1 MGLLVRVRD
10 NTQGSEQASF
20 FSTAPVRLGRN
31 PLNDLT
37 LDYGFVSQW
46 HGVIKFDRNEII
58 FVDLGS
64 TNGTLLD
71 GQRVHE
77 RTPVRVSGPNSAL
90 SIGSLQITLRWADA
104 AETGFDQK
112 PRIKTQFAT
121 RLPLPAQATPAPQS
135 SDVVPSSPAAP
146 DASPSVGSQALDAPL
161 TRVQEAQGSY
171 RAYRESWA
179 LCMAELRQKIENA
192 PPALREM
199 TAFFM
204 ATEFPQV
211 TKEPEF
217 AAMLTELGVD
227 RVAAGCFDI
236 EDWLQRLTL
245 DPAIASGKQASPA
258 IAMEHVG
265 ALLEVFIDSFIE
277 LKKGY
282 GQFETEMGL
291 QINYDASPL
300 DQATNPKDV
309 IAHLLEPSADRME
322 RLNELRRAFASF
334 ALHQVA
340 LLGAS
345 VEGAR
350 ELLESLSPR
359 VVAGTAPTATIGS
372 NAITARAQG
381 ILSALTRTWPI
392 GPIISWGRYK
402 QAYDATTEGD
412 RFTRQ
417 LFGRKFIRAYLAL
430 IGGQDRR

>member
-10 NTQGSEQASF
+10 GSQGSEQTSF
-20 FSTAPVRLGRN
+20 FPTAPVRLGRN
-31 PLNDLT
+31 PLNDLE

-46 HGVIKFDRNEII
+46 HGVIKFDRNEVI

-64 TNGTLLD
+64 TNGTLLN
-71 GQRVHE
+71 GERIHE
-77 RTPVRVSGPNSAL
+77 RTPVRVSDPNSAL
-90 SIGSLQITLRWADA
+90 SIGSLQITLRWADE

-121 RLPLPAQATPAPQS
+121 SLPLPAQ
-135 SDVVPSSPAAP
+135 PAAQR
-146 DASPSVGSQALDAPL
+146 DAPGAGPMARVAPRPPSESSSQALDAPL
-161 TRVQEAQGSY
+161 TQVRQAQGSY

-179 LCMAELRQKIENA
+179 RCMTELRQKIEAA

-217 AAMLTELGVD
+217 AQMLTEMGVD

-236 EDWLQRLTL
+236 EDWLERLTHN
-245 DPAIASGKQASPA
+245 PSIPSSEQASPA
-258 IAMEHVG
+258 VAMEHVG
-265 ALLEVFIDSFIE
+265 AILEVFVDSFIE
-277 LKKGY
+277 LRKGY

-300 DQATNPKDV
+300 DRAANLEEV
-309 IAHLLEPSADRME
+309 IGHLLEPNADRTE
-322 RLNELRRAFASF
+322 RLNELRRAFAGF
-334 ALHQVA
+334 AIHQVA
-340 LLGAS
+340 LIGAS

-350 ELLESLSPR
+350 ELLDSLSPGVIAEGNPVTR
-359 VVAGTAPTATIGS
+359 SGS
-372 NAITARAQG
+372 NTIT
-381 ILSALTRTWPI
+381 TRTQVLLASLMRAWPI
-392 GPIISWGRYK
+392 GPLFSWSRYK
-402 QAYDATTEGD
+402 QTYEATTEGD

-430 IGGQDRR
+430 IGGQDGR